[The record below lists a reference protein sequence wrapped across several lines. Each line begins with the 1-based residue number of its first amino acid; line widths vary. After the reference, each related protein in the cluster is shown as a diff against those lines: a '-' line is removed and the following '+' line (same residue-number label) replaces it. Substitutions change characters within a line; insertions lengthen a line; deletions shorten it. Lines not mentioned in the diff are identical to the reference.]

1 MIFYHPVTA
10 VRHVV
15 ETLKEKRKIK
25 KAFLVAAGSI
35 SLVLGIIGIVL
46 PILPTVPFYLLTAC
60 CYVKSS
66 EKLHSWFIG
75 TKLYKNNLESYVKG
89 EGMTVKSKVK
99 IMAVVTALMTVGF
112 VMMDEVPVARVI
124 LLVIWSVHA
133 LYFLLKVKTIPVK

>member
-1 MIFYHPVTA
+1 M
-10 VRHVV
+10 
-15 ETLKEKRKIK
+15 KIK
-25 KAFLVAAGSI
+25 KAILIAAGSI
-35 SLVLGIIGIVL
+35 SLVLGTVGIVL

-60 CYVKSS
+60 CYAKSS
-66 EKLHSWFIG
+66 EKLHSWFTG

-99 IMAVVTALMTVGF
+99 IMAVVTALMTAGF

-133 LYFLLKVKTIPVK
+133 LYFLLKVKTIPVQ

>member
-1 MIFYHPVTA
+1 M
-10 VRHVV
+10 
-15 ETLKEKRKIK
+15 KIK
-25 KAFLVAAGSI
+25 KAILIAAGSI
-35 SLVLGIIGIVL
+35 SLALGTAGIIL

-60 CYVKSS
+60 CYAKSS
-66 EKLHSWFIG
+66 EKLHSWFTG

-99 IMAVVTALMTVGF
+99 IMAVVTALMTAGF

>member
-1 MIFYHPVTA
+1 M
-10 VRHVV
+10 
-15 ETLKEKRKIK
+15 KIK
-25 KAFLVAAGSI
+25 KAILIAAGSI
-35 SLVLGIIGIVL
+35 SFLLGTIGIIL

-60 CYVKSS
+60 CYAKSS
-66 EKLHSWFIG
+66 EKLHSWFTG

-99 IMAVVTALMTVGF
+99 IMAVVTALMTAGF

-133 LYFLLKVKTIPVK
+133 LYFLLKVKTISVK

>member
-1 MIFYHPVTA
+1 M
-10 VRHVV
+10 
-15 ETLKEKRKIK
+15 KIK
-25 KAFLVAAGSI
+25 KAILIAAGSI
-35 SLVLGIIGIVL
+35 SLALGTAGIIL

-60 CYVKSS
+60 CYAKSS
-66 EKLHSWFIG
+66 EKLHSWFTG

-99 IMAVVTALMTVGF
+99 IMAVVTALMTAGF
-112 VMMDEVPVARVI
+112 VMMDEVPIARVI

>member
-1 MIFYHPVTA
+1 M
-10 VRHVV
+10 
-15 ETLKEKRKIK
+15 KIK
-25 KAFLVAAGSI
+25 KAILIAAGSI
-35 SLVLGIIGIVL
+35 SLAMGTAGIIL

-60 CYVKSS
+60 CYAKSS
-66 EKLHSWFIG
+66 EKLHSWFTG

-99 IMAVVTALMTVGF
+99 IMAVVTALMTAGF

-133 LYFLLKVKTIPVK
+133 LYFLLKVKTISVK

>member
-1 MIFYHPVTA
+1 M
-10 VRHVV
+10 
-15 ETLKEKRKIK
+15 KIK
-25 KAFLVAAGSI
+25 KAILIAAGSI
-35 SLVLGIIGIVL
+35 SLALGTAGVIL

-60 CYVKSS
+60 CYAKSS
-66 EKLHSWFIG
+66 EKLHSWFTG

-99 IMAVVTALMTVGF
+99 IMAVVTALMTAGF

-133 LYFLLKVKTIPVK
+133 LYFLLKVKTISVK

>member
-1 MIFYHPVTA
+1 M
-10 VRHVV
+10 
-15 ETLKEKRKIK
+15 KIK
-25 KAFLVAAGSI
+25 KAILIAAGSI
-35 SLVLGIIGIVL
+35 SLALGTAGIIL

-60 CYVKSS
+60 CYAKSS
-66 EKLHSWFIG
+66 EKLHSWFTG

-99 IMAVVTALMTVGF
+99 IMAVVTALMTAGF

-133 LYFLLKVKTIPVK
+133 LYFLLKVKTISVK

>member
-1 MIFYHPVTA
+1 M
-10 VRHVV
+10 
-15 ETLKEKRKIK
+15 KIK
-25 KAFLVAAGSI
+25 KAILIAAGSI
-35 SLVLGIIGIVL
+35 SFLLGTIGIIL

-60 CYVKSS
+60 CYAKSS
-66 EKLHSWFIG
+66 EKLHSWFTG

-99 IMAVVTALMTVGF
+99 IMAVVTALMTAGF

>member
-1 MIFYHPVTA
+1 M
-10 VRHVV
+10 
-15 ETLKEKRKIK
+15 KIK
-25 KAFLVAAGSI
+25 KAILIAAGSI
-35 SLVLGIIGIVL
+35 SLAMGTAGIIL

-60 CYVKSS
+60 CYAKSS
-66 EKLHSWFIG
+66 EKLHSWFTG

-99 IMAVVTALMTVGF
+99 IMAVVTALMTAGF

>member
-1 MIFYHPVTA
+1 M
-10 VRHVV
+10 
-15 ETLKEKRKIK
+15 KIK
-25 KAFLVAAGSI
+25 KTFLVVAGSI
-35 SLVLGIIGIVL
+35 SLVLGTIGIIL

-60 CYVKSS
+60 CYAKSS

-75 TKLYKNNLESYVKG
+75 TKMYKNNLESYVKG
-89 EGMTVKSKVK
+89 EGMTVKSKMK
-99 IMAVVTALMTVGF
+99 IMAVVTALMTAGF

>member
-1 MIFYHPVTA
+1 M
-10 VRHVV
+10 
-15 ETLKEKRKIK
+15 KIK
-25 KAFLVAAGSI
+25 KAILIAAGSI
-35 SLVLGIIGIVL
+35 SFLLGTIGIIL

-60 CYVKSS
+60 CYAKSS
-66 EKLHSWFIG
+66 EKLHSWFTG

-99 IMAVVTALMTVGF
+99 IMAVVTALMTAGF
-112 VMMDEVPVARVI
+112 VMMDEVPVARAV

>member
-1 MIFYHPVTA
+1 MKT
-10 VRHVV
+10 
-15 ETLKEKRKIK
+15 K
-25 KAFLVAAGSI
+25 KAILIAAGSI
-35 SLVLGIIGIVL
+35 SLALGTAGIIL

-60 CYVKSS
+60 CYAKSS
-66 EKLHSWFIG
+66 EKLHSWFTG

-99 IMAVVTALMTVGF
+99 IMAVVTALMTAGF

-133 LYFLLKVKTIPVK
+133 LYFLLKVKTISVK

>member
-1 MIFYHPVTA
+1 M
-10 VRHVV
+10 
-15 ETLKEKRKIK
+15 KIK

-35 SLVLGIIGIVL
+35 SLVLGTIGIVL

-60 CYVKSS
+60 CYAKSS